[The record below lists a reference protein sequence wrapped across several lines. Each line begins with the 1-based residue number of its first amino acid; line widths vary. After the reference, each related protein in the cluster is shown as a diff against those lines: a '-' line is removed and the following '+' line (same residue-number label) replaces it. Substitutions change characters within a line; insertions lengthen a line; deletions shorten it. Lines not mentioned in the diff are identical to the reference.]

1 MLAFL
6 FVVLAVVLR
15 FLPHAWHFT
24 PVGAALLFFGATR
37 PRKDMWF
44 PVAMLAGSDI
54 ALNVFVYQYPVTFET
69 FSSTLFYILALGLG
83 SLLKE
88 DRSALRIAGASLAG
102 SFAFFLISNFAVW
115 AVYNMYPKDFNGLV
129 ACYAAAIPFF
139 RGTFVADLVFTA
151 VIFSLP
157 MAIESI
163 KQWRAVENTSAA

>member
-44 PVAMLAGSDI
+44 PVVMLAGSDI
-54 ALNVFVYQYPVTFET
+54 ALNVFVYDFPVTFET
-69 FSSTLFYILALGLG
+69 FASSLYYLLALGIG
-83 SLLKE
+83 SLLKGKME
-88 DRSALRIAGASLAG
+88 PLRIAGASLAG
-102 SFAFFLISNFAVW
+102 SFSFFLISNFAVW
-115 AVYNMYPKDFNGLV
+115 AVYNMYPKDFSGLV
-129 ACYAAAIPFF
+129 ACYVAAIPFF
-139 RGTFVADLVFTA
+139 RGTFVADLVFAA

-157 MAIESI
+157 AAIESVR
-163 KQWRAVENTSAA
+163 QWRAMDDASAA